1 MPSQRDDPAVQ
12 HAPLRHCFKLPPR
25 ARRRPLL
32 KGLVGPH
39 QTPLLLAAKTPS
51 ARLPSIRIPVLV
63 LLLLSF
69 NTARVDG
76 DDRAPIA
83 GGSSIRGEASI
94 SDAFADSFEARVTR
108 ASRKTQNPGAVRLV
122 LLRNN
127 SFGAKCLDG
136 SPPGYYIR
144 RGKGAGR
151 ANWHVH
157 LPVGAWCG
165 DGRSCAKRS
174 LNLLGSST
182 PWAAEAAAAGRGSK
196 KVYPAFTGLLSS
208 SAAVNPAFHA
218 WNLVRLVYCDGGG
231 YTGTRGRI
239 EVAGNKSLYL
249 DRWNIMQAVLQDLR
263 AKRGMAAAARI
274 LLSGSSAGGQA
285 VVMLCDRVAAAF
297 PAAYTKCFSDAGF
310 LA

>member
-1 MPSQRDDPAVQ
+1 
-12 HAPLRHCFKLPPR
+12 
-25 ARRRPLL
+25 
-32 KGLVGPH
+32 
-39 QTPLLLAAKTPS
+39 
-51 ARLPSIRIPVLV
+51 
-63 LLLLSF
+63 
-69 NTARVDG
+69 
-76 DDRAPIA
+76 
-83 GGSSIRGEASI
+83 
-94 SDAFADSFEARVTR
+94 
-108 ASRKTQNPGAVRLV
+108 
-122 LLRNN
+122 
-127 SFGAKCLDG
+127 
-136 SPPGYYIR
+136 PPGYYIR

-310 LA
+310 LADAKDRFGQYRWRDSVQQLASFHQINIPTCPRGTPLDPAHECGNS